1 MILSKIK
8 SKTLQDLLKVLSGNI
23 VAQGIGFLTIIII
36 SRDLGPEQYGVFSLL
51 VAIFTIAIQVSDFGV
66 STSYVK
72 YVSEN
77 LAKAKEIFVTV
88 ILSKIVLSLLV
99 ITILYFSSGFISDF
113 FFETRQYQGLIE
125 IVAVAIL
132 FHTLFGVIVSH
143 FQAIQNFKVFA
154 YLNIAHNFL
163 KLMSVVIVTLVF
175 SQEKHLEYFML
186 TYAFLVVALILAISL
201 KNYRLFSYIKQ
212 FNLNY
217 FIQIYKLG
225 FWIFLSSLATMIIM
239 RLDIMMLQKMSTP
252 SEVGYYSVAMN
263 LAMILPLITGSLTA
277 TLLPK
282 MDQFLK
288 NNSIKEYVKK
298 VLSKTKYVVGI
309 LLVLEILAPF
319 IITVLFGNAYQH
331 SISVFQ
337 ILIVAFTF
345 GVIINPIA
353 IVMYSI
359 DKAIMLTI
367 LNWIQL
373 PLNYFGNLLLIP
385 LFQAEGAAINTLVLK
400 MFGGLYILFF
410 IFHYAKNIKTKKDKT
425 NNV

>member
-8 SKTLQDLLKVLSGNI
+8 SKTMQDLLKVLSGNI

-36 SRDLGPEQYGVFSLL
+36 SRDLGPEQYGIFSLL
-51 VAIFTIAIQVSDFGV
+51 LAIFMIAIQVSDFGV

-77 LAKAKEIFVTV
+77 LSKAKEIFITTL
-88 ILSKIVLSLLV
+88 LSKIVLSLV
-99 ITILYFSSGFISDF
+99 ITIILFLFSRFISDF
-113 FFETRQYQGLIE
+113 FFATYNYASLIE
-125 IVAVAIL
+125 IVSLSIL
-132 FHTLFGVIVSH
+132 FHATLNVIVGH
-143 FQAIQNFKVFA
+143 FQAKQNFKVFA
-154 YLNIAHNFL
+154 WLNIAHSFL
-163 KLMSVVIVTLVF
+163 KLLSVVIISLAFTSKL
-175 SQEKHLEYFML
+175 HLEYFML
-186 TYAFLVVALILAISL
+186 GYSYSVSFIVMIILFKNFSFIKEL
-201 KNYRLFSYIKQ
+201 KLFDFYH
-212 FNLNY
+212 FAH
-217 FIQIYKLG
+217 IYKLG

-288 NNSIKEYVKK
+288 NNSIEEYVNK
-298 VLSKTKYVVGI
+298 VLLKAKYVVGI

-373 PLNYFGNLLLIP
+373 PFNYFGNLLLIP

-410 IFHYAKNIKTKKDKT
+410 IFHYAKNIKTKKDKI